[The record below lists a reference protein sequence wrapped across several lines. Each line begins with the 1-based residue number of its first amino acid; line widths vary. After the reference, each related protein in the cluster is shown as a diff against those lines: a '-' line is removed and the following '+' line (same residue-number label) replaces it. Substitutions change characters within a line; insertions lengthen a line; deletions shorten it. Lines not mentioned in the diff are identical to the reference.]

1 MNHLLRDLAPITDRA
16 WEWIDE
22 EATRSLKHYLAAR
35 RLIDFSGPHGWDHS
49 DVDVGRV
56 TRLDKGPVDGVAAV
70 QRRVLPLVELRAPF
84 FLARS
89 ELAAA
94 DRGAED
100 VDLDPVI
107 AAGRASALAEDG
119 IVFHGYPGAG
129 IAGIIPSSPHAAVP
143 IDDDYPRYPEHVAH
157 AVAVLR
163 AADIDGPY
171 AVALGSRCFTGVTET
186 TEHGGYPVFQ
196 HLREILGGPVVW
208 APAVDGAVVLSQRGG
223 DFQITIGQ
231 DFSIG
236 YVGSDVEQVQLY
248 IEESVAFRVNTPEA
262 AVHLAYPSASASA
275 SRSKRGK

>member
-16 WEWIDE
+16 WDAIDN

-35 RLIDFSGPHGWDHS
+35 RLVDFSGPLGWEES
-49 DVDVGRV
+49 DVDLGRV
-56 TRLDKGPVDGVAAV
+56 TRLDKGPVEGVSAV

-84 FLARS
+84 FVARS

-100 VDLDPVI
+100 VDLESVI
-107 AAGRASALAEDG
+107 AAGRAAALAEDG
-119 IVFHGYPGAG
+119 LVFHGYPAAS
-129 IAGIIPSSPHAAVP
+129 IEGIIPSSPHPDVT
-143 IDDDYPRYPEHVAH
+143 IDDDYVRYPEHVAR
-157 AVAVLR
+157 AVAILR

-186 TEHGGYPVFQ
+186 TEHGGYPVFH
-196 HLREILGGPVVW
+196 HLREILGGAIVW

-223 DFQITIGQ
+223 DFEITIGE

-236 YVGSDVEQVQLY
+236 FTSADDEAVQLY
-248 IEESVAFRVNTPEA
+248 VEETIAFRVNTPEA
-262 AVHLAYPSASASA
+262 AVHLAYPSAPSA
-275 SRSKRGK
+275 RSKRGK

>member
-1 MNHLLRDLAPITDRA
+1 MNHLLRDLAPVTDRA
-16 WEWIDE
+16 WKAIDD

-35 RLIDFSGPHGWDHS
+35 RLIDFDGPHGWEHS
-49 DVDVGRV
+49 AVDLGRV
-56 TRLDKGPVDGVAAV
+56 LPIAKGPIDGVSAV
-70 QRRVLPLVELRAPF
+70 RRSVLPLVELRAPF
-84 FLARS
+84 FLPRS

-94 DRGAED
+94 DRGADD

-107 AAGRASALAEDG
+107 AAGRAAALAEDG
-119 IVFHGYPGAG
+119 LVFHGYELGG
-129 IAGIIPSSPHAAVP
+129 IAGIIPSSPHPAVP
-143 IDDDYPRYPEHVAH
+143 INDEYGRYPEHVAR

-186 TEHGGYPVFQ
+186 TEHGGYSVFQ
-196 HLREILGGPVVW
+196 HIREILGGPVVW

-223 DFQITIGQ
+223 DFEITVGE

-236 YVGSDVEQVQLY
+236 FAAADVDAVQLY

-262 AVHLAYPSASASA
+262 AVHLAYPADRPSG
-275 SRSKRGK
+275 SKRGK